1 MKSVFVLEDIA
12 NARAWLVSIVGAVFP
27 GVTISEASTIAQA
40 RKIISL
46 HSFDLALIDIRIP
59 DGNGIDLIPVL
70 RHANPNI
77 CCVISTIFDD
87 DESIL
92 RALQVGADGYLL
104 KDQPETRLRE
114 HLARILCGEPP
125 LSPRVAL
132 RILGHFR
139 RPPTPQK
146 QETRLSDREK
156 EILTL
161 VAKGLNRAEVA
172 TACNIGIR
180 TVASH
185 IGTIYRKLDI
195 TSRPEATVAAIR
207 MGLIRT

>member
-12 NARAWLVSIVGAVFP
+12 DACAWLVNIVGAVFP

-46 HSFDLALIDIRIP
+46 HSFDLALIDIKMP
-59 DGNGIDLIPVL
+59 DGNGIDMIPVL
-70 RHANPNI
+70 RHANPHI

-87 DESIL
+87 NGNIL
-92 RALQVGADGYLL
+92 RALQASADGYFL
-104 KDQPETRLRE
+104 KDQPEARLRE
-114 HLARILCGEPP
+114 NLERILNGEPP

-132 RILGHFR
+132 RILDHFR
-139 RPPTPQK
+139 RPPAPQK

-185 IGTIYRKLDI
+185 IGTIYHKLDI
-195 TSRPEATVAAIR
+195 ASRSEATVEAIR